1 MSTKRRFDAAV
12 VKIASERLRAFTQA
26 NSNVQLVVL
35 TSGDGFEVASHPA
48 GRPST
53 AKVAA
58 MGSSMQALSEAL
70 SREAGLARARNLIID
85 GDSGSVLVLGLSGTS
100 PQLSLAVVASGS
112 ELLGRL
118 LWASRNLCKELE
130 ADLTTTTA

>member
-1 MSTKRRFDAAV
+1 MSTRRRFDATV
-12 VKIASERLRAFTQA
+12 VRLATERLQAFTQA
-26 NSNVQLVVL
+26 NTNVQLAVL
-35 TSGDGFEVASHPA
+35 TSGDGFEVASYPS

-70 SREAGLARARNLIID
+70 SREAGLSHARNLIIE

-100 PQLSLAVVASGS
+100 PQVSLAVVAAGS

-130 ADLTTTTA
+130 AELTKTP